1 MMKTAIAFIRVST
14 DKQKTDRQ
22 KIDLENYAKANDI
35 KIYQW
40 LELKVS
46 GSKAKSYIDEIYKTA
61 KKYDFVMFQEVSRIG
76 RSMSATVD
84 LLNRLNENKIG
95 VIITSQN
102 IQTIKNGKV
111 DISANLLINILSSLA
126 EHERQILGERIVSG
140 IEARRA
146 KGLPIGRPEGKMH
159 PLKLL
164 NKGKNKSIVDLLLA
178 GNSIRKV
185 ANDLEVA
192 KSQVQRIKKLAIA
205 EGIIKK

>member
-76 RSMSATVD
+76 RSMSATAD

-95 VIITSQN
+95 VIITSQS

-140 IEARRA
+140 IEARRI

-159 PLKLL
+159 PFKLL

-192 KSQVQRIKKLAIA
+192 KSQVQRIKKVAIA

>member
-35 KIYQW
+35 KISQW